1 MYYWI
6 YNKQLIKDITLIMV
20 SLTTHVTCKRKFKYG
35 PAAAALTASI
45 TDYFVSVKNFFPHC
59 LSTQER
65 SAECST
71 AAGAGGENGM
81 YLSFR
86 LLNTLW
92 GLCTFLFTL
101 KPNHYILFIN

>member
-6 YNKQLIKDITLIMV
+6 YNKQLIKDVTLMIV
-20 SLTTHVTCKRKFKYG
+20 FFTTHVTCNRKLKYG
-35 PAAAALTASI
+35 PAAAPIASI
-45 TDYFVSVKNFFPHC
+45 PGYFVSVKKFIPHC

-71 AAGAGGENGM
+71 AAGAGVEIGL